1 MSFPGPHGTSLLVSA
16 GKVNF
21 HIECRPVI
29 STSIFP
35 NISISTLFPSVSI
48 FSSHILQHFQ
58 VQLRICHGPKAASAE
73 HLHLLRSPERLRQ
86 GPAVDTGLGAVEALT
101 LGTWQGKPRETHLLK
116 CPTYPQKIPKS
127 RYFRL
132 VLVEFIQMH
141 PLLKPFF
148 GQVPPLSSRS
158 PRSFGRPGLLQRVER
173 LRQGFAVAKGL
184 GTFPAESAGCHSEVA
199 LRWPVEFVD
208 LTGYSFS
215 MFFLVFPMHI
225 HK

>member
-1 MSFPGPHGTSLLVSA
+1 MCQIFNVYTYGDIYIYIYLTLLQVLLAIFSCLSQVLTGHPYSSQLA
-16 GKVNF
+16 KSTF

-141 PLLKPFF
+141 P
-148 GQVPPLSSRS
+148 
-158 PRSFGRPGLLQRVER
+158 
-173 LRQGFAVAKGL
+173 
-184 GTFPAESAGCHSEVA
+184 C
-199 LRWPVEFVD
+199 
-208 LTGYSFS
+208 
-215 MFFLVFPMHI
+215 
-225 HK
+225 